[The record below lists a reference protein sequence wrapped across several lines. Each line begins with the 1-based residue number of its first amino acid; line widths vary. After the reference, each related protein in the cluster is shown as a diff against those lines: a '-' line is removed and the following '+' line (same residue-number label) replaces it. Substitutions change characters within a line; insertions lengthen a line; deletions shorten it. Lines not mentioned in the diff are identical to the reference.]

1 MSFPAPSHFE
11 LGVSSIDAARIFEE
25 VHGLLLAH
33 VGTLPVATGV
43 EEDDLVAW
51 DVWFDR
57 SLAMLVGL
65 VVLAVVRRADSSQS
79 TMIMIAEAISRERTV
94 LPFDLRSTARLSSSY
109 GDNRD
114 LIASGNP
121 QVVAELL
128 LRECRP
134 LVLSR

>member
-43 EEDDLVAW
+43 EEDDLASW

-57 SLAMLVGL
+57 SLAMLVGS

-94 LPFDLRSTARLSSSY
+94 LPFDLRSSARLSSSY